1 MGRIRMLNIYQYLY
15 TDIYFFTFEIL
26 VRIDYNIYN
35 RNRKLM
41 RRVLKWLDLHYREIY
56 ITEKDP

>member
-26 VRIDYNIYN
+26 VHIDYNIYI
-35 RNRKLM
+35 RNWKLM
-41 RRVLKWLDLHYREIY
+41 RRVLKWLDLRYREIY

>member
-1 MGRIRMLNIYQYLY
+1 MGRIRLLNIYQYLY

-26 VRIDYNIYN
+26 VHIDYNIYS
-35 RNRKLM
+35 RNLKLM
-41 RRVLKWLDLHYREIY
+41 RRVLKWLDLRYREIY

>member
-1 MGRIRMLNIYQYLY
+1 MDRIRMLNIYQYLY

-26 VRIDYNIYN
+26 VHIDYNIYSKN
-35 RNRKLM
+35 WKFM
-41 RRVLKWLDLHYREIY
+41 RRVFKWLDLRYREIY